1 MKKQDLNNVV
11 KEILDN
17 PDTWAHSI
25 TVTKL
30 ITIMKEL
37 SAHYYNTGES
47 LVSDEI
53 YDILKDVLEER
64 DPTNKYLAEIG
75 APIVKNKDKVKLP
88 HFMPSLDKI
97 KPSSDSLDKWKKKY
111 KGPYTLSDK
120 LDGVSG
126 LLIKDKKGSKLYTRG
141 DGVKGQDISYLL
153 PYLISTKGNKLKD
166 VPDGTAIRGELIISK
181 KDFTRLNKDLKKS
194 GDNELKNARNTVAGL
209 VNSKTVPM
217 DIAKTTTFIGY
228 SILYPRYN
236 HKIQMEKL
244 KEWDFQNVHYKVVN
258 DEKDLSNDNLS
269 EYLKKRRIDAEYEI
283 DGIVVTDASKA
294 YTVAENKN
302 PSHSFAFKTILT
314 DQIAEVTVL
323 DVEWNISKHGS
334 LKPRVRVTPIELG
347 GVTIEYATAFNA
359 KYVQDNVL
367 GPGAVIKLI
376 RSGDVIPHIME
387 ILKPAAKA
395 KMPDISY
402 KWSKTGVDA
411 IVKDI
416 KGKDKDAQTIK
427 QLTYFFKTLG
437 VKFISEGIITK
448 LVENDYNTLV
458 KILKAGDT
466 KDDLYEIDGI
476 GNKLVDKIY
485 NNMDA
490 AFKTVTLERLMAAS
504 GIFGRG
510 FGVRK
515 NKLIVSAHPN
525 LMRLKWANDRDK
537 LFDKIMEL
545 EGFDTVTATQFAD
558 NFKKFKKFFQILD
571 GIVDIKH
578 LKVATKDLA
587 KGSKKGSKKSKVDGK
602 KIVFTGFRDADL
614 EKKVEDNGGKIN
626 SSVSG
631 NTDIVV
637 YADTDVAKDSS
648 KYKKAEELGTKMMTK
663 DAFLK
668 II

>member
-1 MKKQDLNNVV
+1 MKKQDLNDAVN
-11 KEILDN
+11 EILDN
-17 PDTWAHSI
+17 PDKWARD
-25 TVTKL
+25 
-30 ITIMKEL
+30 ITIARLVTVMKEL

-75 APIVKNKDKVKLP
+75 APVVKNKDKVKLP

-126 LLIKDKKGSKLYTRG
+126 LLIKDKKGSNLYTRG

-153 PYLISTKGNKLKD
+153 PYIISTKGNKLKD
-166 VPDGTAIRGELIISK
+166 IPDGTAIRGELIISK
-181 KDFTRLNKDLKKS
+181 KDFKKIS
-194 GDNELKNARNTVAGL
+194 GKLKNARNAVAGL
-209 VNSKTVPM
+209 VNSKTVPLNV
-217 DIAKTTTFIGY
+217 AKLTTFIGY
-228 SILYPRYN
+228 SILYPRYD
-236 HKIQMEKL
+236 HKTQMEKL
-244 KEWDFQNVHYKVVN
+244 KEWKFQNVHYKNVN
-258 DEKDLSNDNLS
+258 NEKGLTNDNLS
-269 EYLKKRRIDAEYEI
+269 EYLKKRRVEAEYEI
-283 DGIVVTDASKA
+283 DGIVVTDASKS

-302 PSHSFAFKTILT
+302 PLHSFAFKTILT

-323 DVEWNISKHGS
+323 DVEWNISKDGL
-334 LKPRVRVTPIELG
+334 LKPRVRVTPVELG

-359 KYVQDNVL
+359 KFVQDNVL

-387 ILKPAAKA
+387 ILKPAASGKA

-402 KWSKTGVDA
+402 KWNKTKVDA
-411 IVKDI
+411 IAKDI

-458 KILKAGDT
+458 KILEASDT

-485 NNMDA
+485 NNIDA

-515 NKLIVSAHPN
+515 NKLITSEYPN
-525 LMRLKWANDRDK
+525 LLRLKWANDRDK
-537 LFDKIMEL
+537 LFDKIMEI
-545 EGFDTVTATQFAD
+545 EGFDTVTSTQFAD

-571 GIVDIKH
+571 KIVDIKH
-578 LKVATKDLA
+578 LKTVNSSLA
-587 KGSKKGSKKSKVDGK
+587 KGSKKSSKKSKLEGK

-614 EKKVEDNGGKIN
+614 EQKIEDNGGKIS

-648 KYKKAEELGTKMMTK
+648 KYKKAKELGITMMTK
-663 DAFLK
+663 EVFMK
-668 II
+668 MI